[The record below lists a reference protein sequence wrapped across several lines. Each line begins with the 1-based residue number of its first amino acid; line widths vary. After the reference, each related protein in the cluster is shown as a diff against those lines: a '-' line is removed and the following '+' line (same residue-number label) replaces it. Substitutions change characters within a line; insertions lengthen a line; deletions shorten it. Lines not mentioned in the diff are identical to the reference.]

1 MSTRQLAI
9 KTGVVKRLLKEVT
22 SYEKEANDALQVI
35 ERVRGTEGK
44 DEYDIRQAEKVHAE
58 AAKMIPDSKARL
70 NKAAEELRELMGET
84 ESELKESEEYK
95 NADDALA
102 AYYELHGGELVMEA
116 ESEPKD
122 LREDDY

>member
-1 MSTRQLAI
+1 MTSNS
-9 KTGVVKRLLKEVT
+9 LLKEVT
-22 SYEKEANDALQVI
+22 SYEKEAQDALKTI
-35 ERVRGTEGK
+35 EKVKATAGK
-44 DEYDIRQAEKVHAE
+44 DEYDVRQAEKVHGE

-84 ESELKESEEYK
+84 ESSLASTEEYK
-95 NADDALA
+95 DADQVLNS
-102 AYYELHGGELVMEA
+102 YYELHGGQLVMEA